1 MVSHT
6 RRDSQT
12 STDTCLAMLVR
23 DEASL
28 IARCLY
34 SVRSHID
41 AWVVF
46 DTGSTDATEVLVRDI
61 LGHLP
66 GEIRRVPFTTFSD
79 LRNRLLEA
87 AAGFA
92 ATALFLDADEILDV
106 DDGLTRPAGVG
117 LVETGPPTHS
127 FFPARLVPTHTR
139 ARFVDPVAEWLDT
152 ESSGVETAVAPGM
165 RIWHL
170 ADGYRWRSSTTARR
184 DMVYLETA
192 LSMGGDRIQTELS
205 LAHAALRAG
214 CRERAQE
221 VLESA
226 VARDTGN
233 DPAWYARYLLALVLE
248 QAGRPFDAA
257 REHFTLAHEMQPDR
271 LEPLARLVRM
281 TQQEGDLQTAF
292 ALGQVGL
299 EIRQPRP
306 GYYVEPLL
314 YQHRFRTRQAE
325 ICLALG
331 RYDDA
336 FELTRALLS
345 DNTLPIDVRSRI
357 RNLDDSIGRSRGKSV
372 SAAPPDHEPA
382 GPVESPRLTIGM
394 ATFDDFD
401 GVFFSIQSLCMHHG
415 IAHRNDIEILVLDNN
430 PGGPCSGALQ
440 RLENRIPHYR
450 YIARGDVRGTAVRD
464 LVFREARG
472 DIVLCMDSHVLVT
485 PGGIDA
491 LLEFFE
497 GNPQSADLVQGPLHW
512 DDHASRSTHME
523 PTWNE
528 GFYGVW
534 KHRDGDSGPFE
545 IPMQGL
551 GLFACRRQAW
561 PGFNPR
567 FRGFGGEEGYIHEK
581 FRRAGGRCLCLP
593 GLGWLHRFERPHGV
607 KYELNWADR
616 VRNYMI
622 GFDEVGLDVA
632 AVEKHFI
639 DHLSP
644 AEALPIIMKTRR
656 EIDNPFH
663 FFDALYC
670 INLARNPHRWAS
682 MCERFERLGIADRVV
697 RFEAISTPG
706 NHHVGCTLSHRA
718 IVEDADARGL
728 DNVLIFEDDA
738 LFVPDTLHH
747 LRASIR
753 ELGSVPW
760 RVFYLGGHRWGT
772 DIDPVDGCQHLG
784 HARQLTC
791 THAVAYHRRVFQDV
805 LRGIPADETTMRQT
819 WKRQYAID
827 QFLLTRV
834 GDRFVSLPVVASQG
848 SILDQEAPDVRASF
862 A

>member
-1 MVSHT
+1 MPSHQQSEK
-6 RRDSQT
+6 RWG
-12 STDTCLAMLVR
+12 TDTCLAMLVR
-23 DEASL
+23 NEASL
-28 IARCLY
+28 LPRCLY
-34 SVRSHID
+34 SVRSHVD

-46 DTGSTDATEVLVRDI
+46 DTGSTDATDVVVRDI

-66 GEIRRVPFTTFSD
+66 GVIRRVPFTTFSD
-79 LRNRLLEA
+79 LRQRLLEA

-92 ATALFLDADEILDV
+92 GTALFLDADEVLQV
-106 DDGLTRPAGVG
+106 DGGSVRPTGVG

-127 FFPARLVPTHTR
+127 FFPARLVPTDTS
-139 ARFVDPVAEWLDT
+139 ATFVDPVAEWLDT
-152 ESSGVETAVAPGM
+152 ASAGTEAALATGV
-165 RIWHL
+165 RISHF
-170 ADGYRWRSSTTARR
+170 ADGYRWRSSSPAAR
-184 DMVYLETA
+184 DVAYLESR
-192 LSMGGDRIQTELS
+192 LSMGRARIQTELS
-205 LAHAALRAG
+205 LAHAALRAER
-214 CRERAQE
+214 RERARE
-221 VLESA
+221 VLESTI
-226 VARDTGN
+226 ARDTR
-233 DPAWYARYLLALVLE
+233 DDHAWYARYLLALLLE
-248 QAGRPFDAA
+248 QCGSPFDAA
-257 REHFTLAHEMQPDR
+257 REEFMLAHEMRPDR
-271 LEPLARLVRM
+271 LEPLAHLVRLS
-281 TQQEGDLQTAF
+281 QLEGDLQTAF

-299 EIRQPRP
+299 DTRQPSP
-306 GYYVEPLL
+306 GYYCEPLL
-314 YQHRFRTRQAE
+314 YQHRFRSRQAE

-331 RYDDA
+331 RHDDVL
-336 FELTRALLS
+336 ELTRELLA
-345 DNTLPIDVRSRI
+345 DTTLPIEVRNRI
-357 RNLDDSIGRSRGKSV
+357 KNLGD
-372 SAAPPDHEPA
+372 SAARARSKTLPAPTPEAVPA
-382 GPVESPRLTIGM
+382 GPSKAPRLTIGM

-415 IAHRNDIEILVLDNN
+415 IAQRDDIELLVLDNN
-430 PGGPCSGALQ
+430 PDGPCSGALK
-440 RLENRIPHYR
+440 RLGHRVPHYR
-450 YIARGDVRGTAVRD
+450 YVARGDVKGTAVRD

-472 DIVLCMDSHVLVT
+472 EIVLCMDSHVLVT

-491 LLEFFE
+491 LLEFFDE
-497 GNPQSADLVQGPLHW
+497 NPLSPDLVQGPLHW
-512 DDHASRSTHME
+512 DDHASSSTHME

-528 GFYGVW
+528 GFFGVW
-534 KHRDGDSGPFE
+534 KHRESDGAPFD

-593 GLGWLHRFERPHGV
+593 ALGWLHRFERPHGV

-632 AVEKHFI
+632 AVENHFI

-644 AEALPIIMKTRR
+644 AKALPIIMKTRQ

-663 FFDALYC
+663 FFDAIFC
-670 INLARNPHRWAS
+670 INLSRNPRRWAS
-682 MCERFERLGIADRVV
+682 MCERFERLGIAGRVV

-728 DNVLIFEDDA
+728 ENVLVFEDDA
-738 LFVPDTLHH
+738 LFVPDTLSH
-747 LRASIR
+747 LRASTR
-753 ELGSVPW
+753 ELRSLAW

-772 DIDPVDGCQHLG
+772 TIEPVDGYGHLG

-791 THAVAYHRRVFQDV
+791 THAVAYHRRAFPD
-805 LRGIPADETTMRQT
+805 LLEGILADETTMRQT
-819 WKRQYAID
+819 WKREYAID

-834 GDRFVSLPVVASQG
+834 RERFVSLPVVSSQG
-848 SILDQEAPDVRASF
+848 NILGQEAPEVRASF